1 MEWCNV
7 LFWEM
12 EFAMKMSML
21 SVLVLGLCIS
31 FCGFADA
38 QSVTE
43 KSTQK
48 SPVQSKIA
56 LCDVEHLLNN
66 YAPFQKTLR
75 ETDEEWAAAQAS
87 LKANREKIEKLE
99 ITLFEYQTSSRE
111 YMHLEELIEMQK
123 SEARVEM
130 KLFRRQLDRVRSDA
144 RSNAIKSIQEL
155 VKSFSLRHGIELVMH
170 QPTQGKPAA
179 EMETP
184 FSGVVFH
191 RDLDITLK
199 MMEVLQK
206 NELAVGSFKKGL
218 LRLEIP
224 AGLKASDERIF
235 SFFIGMGR

>member
-1 MEWCNV
+1 MSVRTVGQVCAMEWCNV

-75 ETDEEWAAAQAS
+75 ETDEEWARHRRVSRLIARRLRN
-87 LKANREKIEKLE
+87 LKLPCSSTRRHRANIC
-99 ITLFEYQTSSRE
+99 I
-111 YMHLEELIEMQK
+111 
-123 SEARVEM
+123 
-130 KLFRRQLDRVRSDA
+130 
-144 RSNAIKSIQEL
+144 
-155 VKSFSLRHGIELVMH
+155 
-170 QPTQGKPAA
+170 
-179 EMETP
+179 
-184 FSGVVFH
+184 
-191 RDLDITLK
+191 
-199 MMEVLQK
+199 
-206 NELAVGSFKKGL
+206 
-218 LRLEIP
+218 
-224 AGLKASDERIF
+224 
-235 SFFIGMGR
+235 